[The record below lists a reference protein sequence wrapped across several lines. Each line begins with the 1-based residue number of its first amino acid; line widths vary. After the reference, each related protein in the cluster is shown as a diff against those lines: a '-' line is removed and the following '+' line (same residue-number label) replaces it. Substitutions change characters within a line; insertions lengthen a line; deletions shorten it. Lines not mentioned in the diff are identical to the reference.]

1 MTSEDDGQQ
10 YDTLTRLPDSGL
22 AVLLLA
28 ACATA
33 SAHPS
38 PVAITSPTVTS
49 SIVPSPSSRLTPSP
63 TAPASTP
70 APYKGFTETIYLT
83 FGDGPNPT
91 WTPEILSLL
100 ESSGAHASFF
110 TGSCPV
116 PGSDA
121 LIAKPTCKARDGVP
135 QPNAYPGQ
143 LPQCRAR
150 VGVTV
155 DPEVENTADVAIA
168 RQRGEHPHF
177 NRRALQRS
185 AITHDYRCPVDERG
199 GFFALEA
206 QAVHQQAP
214 EGMEG
219 RVTRTASA
227 YRIPEPGGIG
237 CEVTGVFINPFPA
250 RRIRALTASR

>member
-49 SIVPSPSSRLTPSP
+49 SIVPSPSSTLTPSP

-70 APYKGFTETIYLT
+70 APYKGSTKTIYLT

-219 RVTRTASA
+219 SVTRTASA
-227 YRIPEPGGIG
+227 YRFDESLFEGRHP
-237 CEVTGVFINPFPA
+237 
-250 RRIRALTASR
+250 